1 MRSLRPLPLCAFA
14 LLFVIGACA
23 AETPEPAAEA
33 PAAEPAEVEEMATI
47 DPAILDHPA
56 RSDDNRYRDEGF
68 KPVEV
73 YEFFGIEEGMH
84 VADLM
89 PGGGYNTALV
99 AQIVGETGRV
109 SAVIRAVPGGE
120 AERNAQRL
128 AGFEEAMAPFGFTN
142 IDTAGDLSGMA
153 DGSVD
158 LLLTVRSYHDLG
170 LAADRVAA
178 LPEFLRILK
187 PGGTFAV
194 IDAYTNKTDE
204 RDESVHR
211 INDDLTRAEITGG
224 GFEFVEASDLLVN
237 ADDTFDFDGRER
249 AGMRGATED
258 APIHRYFTYRFV
270 HKYRKPL
277 Q

>member
-1 MRSLRPLPLCAFA
+1 MDMRSLRPLHLCAFA
-14 LLFVIGACA
+14 LLIALAACGVETSEPA
-23 AETPEPAAEA
+23 SETPAEPEPAAEM
-33 PAAEPAEVEEMATI
+33 PAGL

-68 KPVEV
+68 KPLEV
-73 YEFFGIEEGMH
+73 YEFFGIEPGMH

-89 PGGGYNTALV
+89 PGGGYNTAII
-99 AQIVGETGRV
+99 AQIVGDTGRV
-109 SAVIRAVPGGE
+109 SAIVRPSTGGDPTRGRA
-120 AERNAQRL
+120 RI
-128 AGFEEAMAPFGFTN
+128 EEAMAPFGFTN
-142 IDTAGDLSGMA
+142 LDVVDNPAALA

-158 LLLTVRSYHDLG
+158 LLLTVRNYHDLG

-187 PGGTFAV
+187 PGGIFAV
-194 IDAYTNKTDE
+194 IDAYTDKTDE

-211 INDDLTRAEITGG
+211 INDELVRAEITGG

-237 ADDTFDFDGRER
+237 PDDTFDFDGRER
-249 AGMRGATED
+249 AGVRGATED